1 MIDVLIV
8 DDHEAVR
15 RGMRSLIAIHADLR
29 VVGEAANASQALL
42 LARAS
47 QPNVALLDI
56 RMPDRSGIDIIRELR
71 AAAPAC
77 RVIVLSSF
85 DDDEYVEQALQRG
98 AQGYLTKGASQDVL
112 IGAIR
117 AAHHGERVLSPNVM
131 SRVVARFTEFSQE
144 HARRQLGLSD
154 DDMGMLR
161 MLIDGASN
169 ITIAARTFMSEAT
182 VKRKLQDIFRKLG
195 VTTRAQAAA
204 EAVRRNLM

>member
-29 VVGEAANASQALL
+29 VVGEAANALQALL